1 MKILNYGSLNIDL
14 VYRLDH
20 LVLPGETQA
29 AERFDRFC
37 GGKGLNQSIALARAG
52 AKTLHAGKVGPD
64 GEMLLSALR
73 EAGVDVSPVTVG
85 QEPSGHA
92 VIQVERSGQNAILIY
107 PGANGAIGATEFKG
121 YAADGYNIA
130 VHTFPL
136 IMMNTLTGKDRYSMD
151 DFEYLAISNL
161 DVAVLLTRKESPHD
175 TFSPC

>member
-1 MKILNYGSLNIDL
+1 M
-14 VYRLDH
+14 
-20 LVLPGETQA
+20 E
-29 AERFDRFC
+29 EFD
-37 GGKGLNQSIALARAG
+37 Q
-52 AKTLHAGKVGPD
+52 P
-64 GEMLLSALR
+64 LSF
-73 EAGVDVSPVTVG
+73 
-85 QEPSGHA
+85 
-92 VIQVERSGQNAILIY
+92 IY
-107 PGANGAIGATEFKG
+107 KPGANGAIGATEFKG